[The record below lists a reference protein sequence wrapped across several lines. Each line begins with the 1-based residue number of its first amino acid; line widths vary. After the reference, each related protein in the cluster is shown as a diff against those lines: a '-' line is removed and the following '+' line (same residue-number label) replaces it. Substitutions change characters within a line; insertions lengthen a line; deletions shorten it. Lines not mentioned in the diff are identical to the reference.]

1 MKKKIAILLMVTA
14 VGACGLIGCGGT
26 TATLPTTSETD
37 KEAEVETATET
48 EAQASTVVATD
59 EEVAAEIETEI
70 ETDESAS
77 VNLPDATYSADF
89 ETDSTMFHV
98 NEVYDGKGTLYVD
111 NGEMTIHITLTSKNI
126 VNLYLGL
133 AEDAQKSEAELLS
146 PTTDTVVYSDGTTE
160 EVYGFDVPVPY
171 LNEEFDLAL
180 IGTKGKWYDHKVKVS
195 NPVISEGEYF
205 IDVDFEGGSGRA
217 SITSPATINVADGE
231 VTALIEWSSPNYDY
245 MIVDGEKYYPINE
258 EGNSLF
264 SIPVKAF
271 DEPIEVVGDTVAMST
286 PHEIEYTLTFYFDT
300 ITKPQ

>member
-14 VGACGLIGCGGT
+14 VGACGLIGCGGA

-37 KEAEVETATET
+37 KEVAVETATET

-59 EEVAAEIETEI
+59 EEVATETEV
-70 ETDESAS
+70 EVSESAS

-98 NEVYDGKGTLYVD
+98 NEAYDGKGTLYVD

-133 AEDAQKSEAELLS
+133 AEDAQKSETELLA

-217 SITSPATINVADGE
+217 SITSPATINVTDGE

-271 DEPIEVVGDTVAMST
+271 DEPIEVIGDTVAMST